1 MRLLPPRNPLKRD
14 AASVPTG
21 ARTISTLL
29 KSLGAMMAPLRAMGP
44 GSVSSVLKVALD
56 VAYILLWLIT
66 GVLLLLLIAAV
77 FIPLD
82 NVNITVSGDEGG
94 RQLPLT
100 RTLLLFGLGA
110 ATAYF
115 GGFMLILRSL
125 RRIFRTLTMG
135 DPFHPANVRRLRQ
148 IGLILAVVT
157 GGVWLAQGVVAA
169 RLAPGVMD
177 PQGLGELLTPIFSVL
192 IVFVLAEVFREGA
205 RLRRESEL
213 TI

>member
-1 MRLLPPRNPLKRD
+1 MRLPTPRNPFKRRPARAPRWID
-14 AASVPTG
+14 AVA
-21 ARTISTLL
+21 
-29 KSLGAMMAPLRAMGP
+29 APVRALGP

-56 VAYILLWLIT
+56 AAYVLLWLIT
-66 GVLLLLLIAAV
+66 GLLLLLLIAAI

-82 NVNITVSGDEGG
+82 NVNITVSGQSGG

-100 RTLLLFGLGA
+100 RLLLLFGLGA

-135 DPFHPANVRRLRQ
+135 DPFHPDNVRRLRQ
-148 IGLILAVVT
+148 IGLILAVVN
-157 GGVWLAQGVVAA
+157 GGVWIARFLVSA
-169 RLAPGVMD
+169 RLAPGVMES
-177 PQGLGELLTPIFSVL
+177 QGLGDLMTPIFSILVVL
-192 IVFVLAEVFREGA
+192 VLAEVFREGA
-205 RLRRESEL
+205 RLRHESEL

>member
-1 MRLLPPRNPLKRD
+1 M
-14 AASVPTG
+14 
-21 ARTISTLL
+21 
-29 KSLGAMMAPLRAMGP
+29 
-44 GSVSSVLKVALD
+44 LKVVLD

-66 GVLLLLLIAAV
+66 GVLLLLVIAAI

-82 NVNITVSGDEGG
+82 NVNITVSGDSGG
-94 RQLPLT
+94 KQLPLT

-125 RRIFRTLTMG
+125 RRIIRTLTMG
-135 DPFHPANVRRLRQ
+135 DPFQPDNVRRLHQ
-148 IGLILAVVT
+148 IGLTLAVVT
-157 GGVWLAQGVVAA
+157 GGVWVVQGFVAK

-177 PQGLGELLTPIFSVL
+177 PQGFGELLTPIFSVL

>member
-1 MRLLPPRNPLKRD
+1 MRLPTPRNPFKRRPARAPRWID
-14 AASVPTG
+14 AVA
-21 ARTISTLL
+21 
-29 KSLGAMMAPLRAMGP
+29 APVRALGP

-56 VAYILLWLIT
+56 AAYVLLWLIT
-66 GVLLLLLIAAV
+66 GLLLLLLIAAI

-82 NVNITVSGDEGG
+82 NVNITVSGQSGG

-100 RTLLLFGLGA
+100 RLLLLFGLGA

-148 IGLILAVVT
+148 IGLTLAVVT
-157 GGVWLAQGVVAA
+157 GGVWLAQGFAAA

>member
-1 MRLLPPRNPLKRD
+1 MRLPTLRSTPKPAGAHNPDFLS
-14 AASVPTG
+14 SVRG
-21 ARTISTLL
+21 
-29 KSLGAMMAPLRAMGP
+29 LGPV
-44 GSVSSVLKVALD
+44 SVSSVLKIALD
-56 VAYILLWLIT
+56 VAYVLLALIT
-66 GVLLLLLIAAV
+66 GVLVLLLIAAV

-82 NVNITVSGDEGG
+82 NVNVTVSGDSGG

-100 RTLLLFGLGA
+100 RMLLLFGLGA
-110 ATAYF
+110 VTAYF

-125 RRIFRTLTMG
+125 RRIFRTLTIG
-135 DPFHPANVRRLRQ
+135 DPFHPQNVRRLRQ

-157 GGVWLAQGVVAA
+157 GGVWAAQSFVAA
-169 RLAPGVMD
+169 RLAPGVME
-177 PQGLGELLTPIFSVL
+177 PQGIGELLTPIFSVL

>member
-1 MRLLPPRNPLKRD
+1 MRLPTPRNPFKRGETRNSD
-14 AASVPTG
+14 RSGPNW
-21 ARTISTLL
+21 
-29 KSLGAMMAPLRAMGP
+29 LGAVKTMGR

-56 VAYILLWLIT
+56 VAYVLLWLIT
-66 GVLLLLLIAAV
+66 GVLLLLVIAAI

-82 NVNITVSGDEGG
+82 NLNITVSGDSGG

-100 RTLLLFGLGA
+100 RLLLLFGLGV

-135 DPFHPANVRRLRQ
+135 DPFHPDNVRRLRQ
-148 IGLILAVVT
+148 IGLTLAVVT
-157 GGVWLAQGVVAA
+157 GGVWLAQGYVAT

>member
-1 MRLLPPRNPLKRD
+1 MRLPTLPTTPKPGGAHAPTFLN
-14 AASVPTG
+14 SVRG
-21 ARTISTLL
+21 L
-29 KSLGAMMAPLRAMGP
+29 GP
-44 GSVSSVLKVALD
+44 GSVSSVLKIALD
-56 VAYILLWLIT
+56 VGYVLLALIT
-66 GVLLLLLIAAV
+66 GVLLLLLVAAV

-82 NVNITVSGDEGG
+82 NVNVTVSGDSGG

-100 RTLLLFGLGA
+100 RMLLLFGLGA
-110 ATAYF
+110 VTAYF

-125 RRIFRTLTMG
+125 RRIFRTLTIG
-135 DPFHPANVRRLRQ
+135 DPFHPQNVRRLRQ

-157 GGVWLAQGVVAA
+157 GGVWAAQSFVAA
-169 RLAPGVMD
+169 RLAPGVME
-177 PQGLGELLTPIFSVL
+177 PQGIGELLTPIFSVL

>member
-21 ARTISTLL
+21 ARTIPTLL
-29 KSLGAMMAPLRAMGP
+29 KSLGAMTAPLRAMGP

-82 NVNITVSGDEGG
+82 NVNITVTGDEGG

-135 DPFHPANVRRLRQ
+135 DPFHPANVLRLRQ

>member
-1 MRLLPPRNPLKRD
+1 MPLSLPRNLLKRGQ
-14 AASVPTG
+14 AQSPQW
-21 ARTISTLL
+21 
-29 KSLGAMMAPLRAMGP
+29 LGAVRRVGR
-44 GSVSSVLKVALD
+44 GSASRILKLALD
-56 VAYILLWLIT
+56 IAYVLLMLVT
-66 GVLLLLLIAAV
+66 GLLLLLLIV
-77 FIPLD
+77 SIFIPLD
-82 NVNITVSGDEGG
+82 NIDITVSGDSGG

-100 RTLLLFGLGA
+100 RPLLLFGLGA

-125 RRIFRTLTMG
+125 RRIFRTLAMG
-135 DPFHPANVRRLRQ
+135 DPFHPDNVRRLRQ
-148 IGLILAVVT
+148 IGMTLAIVT
-157 GGVWLAQGVVAA
+157 GGVWLTQSLVAS

-177 PQGLGELLTPIFSVL
+177 PQGIGELLTPVFSVL

>member
-1 MRLLPPRNPLKRD
+1 MRLPLPPNPLKRGE
-14 AASVPTG
+14 ASVPNW
-21 ARTISTLL
+21 
-29 KSLGAMMAPLRAMGP
+29 LGAPIKAPFRALGP
-44 GSVSSVLKVALD
+44 GSVSSVLKVVLD

-66 GVLLLLLIAAV
+66 GVLLLLVIAAI

-82 NVNITVSGDEGG
+82 NVNITVSGDSGG
-94 RQLPLT
+94 KQLPLT

-125 RRIFRTLTMG
+125 RRIIRTLTMG
-135 DPFHPANVRRLRQ
+135 DPFQPDNVRRLRQ
-148 IGLILAVVT
+148 IGLTLAVVT
-157 GGVWLAQGVVAA
+157 GGVWMAQGFVAK

-177 PQGLGELLTPIFSVL
+177 PQGFGELLTPIFSVL

>member
-1 MRLLPPRNPLKRD
+1 MRLPSPRRRSSRNGGSNPVQFSRFK
-14 AASVPTG
+14 AF
-21 ARTISTLL
+21 
-29 KSLGAMMAPLRAMGP
+29 GP

-56 VAYILLWLIT
+56 VAYVLLWLIT
-66 GVLLLLLIAAV
+66 GLLLLLVIAAV

-82 NVNITVSGDEGG
+82 NFDITVSGESGG

-100 RTLLLFGLGA
+100 RMLLLFGLGA

-135 DPFHPANVRRLRQ
+135 DPFHPDNVRRLHQ
-148 IGLILAVVT
+148 IGLTLAVVT
-157 GGVWLAQGVVAA
+157 GGVWLARSIVAS
-169 RLAPGVMD
+169 RVAPGVMD
-177 PQGLGELLTPIFSVL
+177 PQGVGELLTPVFSVL

>member
-1 MRLLPPRNPLKRD
+1 MRLLPLRHPVKRGEAQESKRLSPKWFSVLTAPLK
-14 AASVPTG
+14 
-21 ARTISTLL
+21 
-29 KSLGAMMAPLRAMGP
+29 APFRALGP

-82 NVNITVSGDEGG
+82 NVNITVSGDSGG

-100 RTLLLFGLGA
+100 RMLLLFGLGA

-135 DPFHPANVRRLRQ
+135 DPFHPDNVRRLRQ
-148 IGLILAVVT
+148 IGLTLAVVT

>member
-1 MRLLPPRNPLKRD
+1 MRLLPPRNPLKR
-14 AASVPTG
+14 G
-21 ARTISTLL
+21 EARTPAWLS
-29 KSLGAMMAPLRAMGP
+29 SVRLRLNALGP
-44 GSVSSVLKVALD
+44 GSVASVLKVALD

-66 GVLLLLLIAAV
+66 GVLLLLLIAAI

-82 NVNITVSGDEGG
+82 NVDITVSGDSGG

-100 RTLLLFGLGA
+100 RMLLLFGLGA

-135 DPFHPANVRRLRQ
+135 DPFHPDNVRRLRQ
-148 IGLILAVVT
+148 IGLTLAVVT
-157 GGVWLAQGVVAA
+157 GGVWLAQGFVAA

>member
-1 MRLLPPRNPLKRD
+1 MRLPLPPNPLKRGEGS
-14 AASVPTG
+14 ASTG
-21 ARTISTLL
+21 
-29 KSLGAMMAPLRAMGP
+29 LGHIKAPFRALGP

-56 VAYILLWLIT
+56 VAYVLLWLIT
-66 GVLLLLLIAAV
+66 ALLLLLVIAAI

-82 NVNITVSGDEGG
+82 NVNITVSSDSGG

-100 RTLLLFGLGA
+100 RLLLLFGLGA

-135 DPFHPANVRRLRQ
+135 DPFHPDNVRRLRQ
-148 IGLILAVVT
+148 IGLILASVT
-157 GGVWLAQGVVAA
+157 GGVWVARSIVA
-169 RLAPGVMD
+169 SRLAPGVMD
-177 PQGLGELLTPIFSVL
+177 PQGVGELLTPIFSVL

>member
-1 MRLLPPRNPLKRD
+1 MRLPTLRSTPKPAGAHVPDFLS
-14 AASVPTG
+14 SVRG
-21 ARTISTLL
+21 L
-29 KSLGAMMAPLRAMGP
+29 GP
-44 GSVSSVLKVALD
+44 GSVSSVLKIALD
-56 VAYILLWLIT
+56 VAYVLLALIT
-66 GVLLLLLIAAV
+66 GVLVLLLIAAV

-82 NVNITVSGDEGG
+82 NVNVTVSGDSGG

-100 RTLLLFGLGA
+100 RMLLLFGLGA
-110 ATAYF
+110 VTAYF

-125 RRIFRTLTMG
+125 RRIFRTLTIG
-135 DPFHPANVRRLRQ
+135 DPFHPQNVRRLRQ

-157 GGVWLAQGVVAA
+157 GGVWAAQSFVAA
-169 RLAPGVMD
+169 RLAPGVME
-177 PQGLGELLTPIFSVL
+177 PQGIGELLTPIFSVL